1 MNLKKI
7 SNASA
12 DTSNSYA
19 LEMSAYYR
27 QLKREQKSGKR
38 AKELDYLSDLL
49 DRCSALPSPQRE
61 QLFLD
66 SVLARDTVTH
76 ARAA

>member
-7 SNASA
+7 ESTVANE
-12 DTSNSYA
+12 SNSYA
-19 LEMSAYYR
+19 AEMSAYYR

-38 AKELDYLSDLL
+38 AQELDYLSDLL

-66 SVLARDTVTH
+66 AVLARDSVTH